1 MSPEEFI
8 KKHITTALMAEGFP
22 EQAALGGGWSAL
34 ITTAPCL
41 RRAVEAGRTT
51 TVFTMCVSGLK
62 DKQQAWSA
70 RQRKSREEKWLN
82 PACSYFAIT
91 IPFETDLSRKDFMAK
106 HSRNLSA
113 VASGDVEQ

>member
-1 MSPEEFI
+1 MNPTDFI
-8 KKHITTALMAEGFP
+8 RKHITSSLMAEGFP

-70 RQRKSREEKWLN
+70 RQRKSREEKWLR
-82 PACSYFAIT
+82 PACSDFAI
-91 IPFETDLSRKDFMAK
+91 
-106 HSRNLSA
+106 
-113 VASGDVEQ
+113 